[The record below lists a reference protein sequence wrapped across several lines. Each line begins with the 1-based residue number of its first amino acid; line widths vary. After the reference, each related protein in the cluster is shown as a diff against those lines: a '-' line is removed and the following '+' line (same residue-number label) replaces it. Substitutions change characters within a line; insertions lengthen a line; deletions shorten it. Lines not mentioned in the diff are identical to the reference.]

1 MKTQLN
7 QTNLHKQPTQSW
19 EGRCM
24 VINGLE
30 LEFSYNDTLKNKNRE
45 VMN

>member
-7 QTNLHKQPTQSW
+7 QINLHKQPTQSW

-24 VINGLE
+24 VINGLG
-30 LEFSYNDTLKNKNRE
+30 LAISYNDTFKNKNRG